1 MVAFANVFGK
11 CLFGLGLVL
20 SLLPAWGVTV
30 VARIVK
36 AGLPESRRA
45 SFQLKVSG
53 WLIAYL
59 VLAWRAL
66 FRICPWIQLHTILLD
81 ENFLGE
87 SGRPTVLVMNHLSF
101 LDSVLAVPMAPL
113 HRCADVRVLV
123 ANYVF
128 AIPLLG
134 GVMRAIGLAEVP
146 FKASAGDF
154 SSLAVEKDAMEEKL
168 KAFAEHVQG
177 GGVGAWFPEGMRNRG
192 DPLVLQEFRAGA
204 FSVAVQTDVDV
215 WCLAM
220 LGTNVCWPVES
231 LVGGIPARIGIRM
244 WKLGSSHALLAA
256 ESLPDCDTR
265 TKAIRLAG
273 LVKAS
278 IQEGLEDLAA
288 KGFSDQRNARN
299 EEAKSK

>member
-30 VARIVK
+30 VARVVK
-36 AGLPESRRA
+36 AGLSESRRA
-45 SFQLKVSG
+45 NFQLKVSA

-66 FRICPWIQLHTILLD
+66 FRICTWIQLQTFCSD
-81 ENFLGE
+81 EHFLGE

-154 SSLAVEKDAMEEKL
+154 SSLAVEKDAIEEKL

-204 FSVAVQTDVDV
+204 FSVAVQTDVDI

-244 WKLGSSHALLAA
+244 WKLGSQNEGNTTRCACQSIHAG
-256 ESLPDCDTR
+256 R
-265 TKAIRLAG
+265 TGRSCG
-273 LVKAS
+273 
-278 IQEGLEDLAA
+278 
-288 KGFSDQRNARN
+288 
-299 EEAKSK
+299 

>member
-30 VARIVK
+30 VARVVK
-36 AGLPESRRA
+36 AGLSESRRA
-45 SFQLKVSG
+45 NFQLKVSA

-59 VLAWRAL
+59 VLAWRA
-66 FRICPWIQLHTILLD
+66 H
-81 ENFLGE
+81 FLGE

-134 GVMRAIGLAEVP
+134 GVMRAIGFAEVP

-154 SSLAVEKDAMEEKL
+154 SSLAVEKDAIEEKL

-204 FSVAVQTDVDV
+204 FSVAVQTDVDI

-244 WKLGSSHALLAA
+244 WKLGSSHALLSA
-256 ESLPDCDTR
+256 ESLPDSDTR
-265 TKAIRLAG
+265 TKAIRLAA

-278 IQEGLEDLAA
+278 MQEGLEDLAA
-288 KGFSDQRNARN
+288 KGFSGQRNARN